1 MSTSK
6 PIENHDLIL
15 TSMSEEDKQN
25 DLFTKNFFIR
35 LMTWLRPG
43 VIAIIYDDD
52 LEQMLAILD
61 FASW

>member
-1 MSTSK
+1 
-6 PIENHDLIL
+6 
-15 TSMSEEDKQN
+15 MSEEDKQN